1 MTQLHAPSDHSASRE
16 ILPPPAVTDLAW
28 SAERARAFGNEM
40 VDLWG
45 DLLERLPSLPV
56 GGRATAADVRAA
68 VTREVPGEPL
78 SNQELIA
85 TLRTLAFEHSTYT
98 GHPGFMAYV
107 SGAGTVPGAAADL
120 LAAALN
126 QNVGGWRLSPGAT
139 EIELHL
145 GRWFASRLGL
155 PEGAGGY
162 VTSGGAMAAF
172 VALKAA
178 RDRRCGWSIRELG
191 TRAGPPLTMYASAQ
205 VHDVNPRAADM
216 LGLGTDAVRKVPCD
230 ADLRMRASAL
240 RAAIARDIRTGH
252 KPIAV
257 IATAGTVSTGAIDPL
272 DEIADVCAEHGL
284 WMHVDGAYGGVA
296 ALTDALRPL
305 FRGIER
311 ADSVALDPHKWLYTP
326 HSGGVIVVRDMQI
339 LAHAFSID
347 PSYVHEDKEL
357 TGRGADM
364 YALGP
369 QFSRGFHALKI
380 WVSLLAHG
388 WNAYERRIAHD
399 VALARYLY
407 ERAADH
413 PDLEVAGPAP
423 ELSITCFRYVPH
435 ELRGD
440 PSAEAY
446 LNNLNDRL
454 MAELQLDGRVF
465 PSNAILD
472 GRFVLR
478 ACIVNFRTEAA
489 DIDALIARTVELGE
503 SMHAQG
509 VARE

>member
-1 MTQLHAPSDHSASRE
+1 MNDDRRDRVPS
-16 ILPPPAVTDLAW
+16 PVTDLAW
-28 SAERARAFGNEM
+28 DADRARAFGRE
-40 VDLWG
+40 VVELWG
-45 DLLERLPSLPV
+45 ELLERLPSLPV
-56 GGRATAADVRAA
+56 GGREMAADVRMA
-68 VTREVPGEPL
+68 VTRNIPGEPL
-78 SNQELIA
+78 PMHELMA
-85 TLRTLAFEHSTYT
+85 SLRTLAFDHATYT

-145 GRWFASRLGL
+145 GRWFAGRLGL

-178 RDRRCGWSIRELG
+178 RDGRCGWSIRELG
-191 TRAGPPLTMYASAQ
+191 TRAGPPLTIYASSQA
-205 VHDVNPRAADM
+205 HDVNARAVDM
-216 LGLGTDAVRKVPCD
+216 LGMGRDAIRTIPCD
-230 ADLRMRASAL
+230 ANLRMRTSAV
-240 RAAIARDIRTGH
+240 RSAIARDIRTGH

-257 IATAGTVSTGAIDPL
+257 VASAGTVSTGAIDPL

-296 ALTDALRPL
+296 ALTSTLRPL

-326 HSGGVIVVRDMQI
+326 HSGGVIVVRDMQS
-339 LAHAFSID
+339 LAHAFAIE

-357 TGRGADM
+357 TGRGVDM
-364 YALGP
+364 YTLGP

-388 WNAYERRIAHD
+388 WHAYERRIAHD
-399 VALARYLY
+399 VALARYLH
-407 ERAADH
+407 ERAASH
-413 PDLEVAGPAP
+413 PDLEAIGSAP
-423 ELSITCFRYVPH
+423 LLSIACFRYVPR

-440 PSAEAY
+440 ATAEPY
-446 LNNLNDRL
+446 LDSLNERL
-454 MAELQLDGRVF
+454 MSELQLDGRVF

-489 DIDALIARTVELGE
+489 DIEALIEKTVELGE
-503 SMHAQG
+503 LLHRG
-509 VARE
+509 KIARA